1 MGRLFIAALL
11 SCVALLLFP
20 TSSSAQFAA
29 VGNLDC
35 NGLSPIQKPI
45 KAGDICTDP
54 RGLDDGYSRFYD
66 NGRYIGHDE
75 PSVGFYSRAPN
86 SGNNMQ
92 WQITLPVERPYPGAT
107 QTLENYIAFWFGLA
121 LCDPGSFPQGTCI
134 PDSDAN
140 NPNLAGSA
148 FLEMQFYPPGNP
160 PFISNISCDTTHWC
174 ASLHINSLEC
184 QIVNGQGSCNRSCT
198 EPTNFGFIQRDGL
211 PTGPPGPDTAT
222 DKTYTPNSQT
232 LLMNQG
238 DRLLI
243 TIKDVPG
250 NTSGG
255 LLTRIDDLTTGQ
267 SGFMIASAANGYRSL
282 NPNTCRGTNFSF
294 HPEFAT
300 AKFGNFVPWA
310 ALQANVNFDVEIGH
324 FTPGATGDNDSD
336 DAPCFSSG
344 VTVPGCLD
352 FAQGG
357 DIDFDGSSYLT
368 DWPDGTTNNATSL
381 LLSSAKGEGIGPLSA
396 TRGNGKY
403 QQPYPQI
410 QIETDVGASESTCQ
424 PDGTGCTV
432 PPSGA
437 AFYPFYATST
447 SRGNCVLVVGNFSG
461 AGINNFGGDAQY
473 GTPNLAWFFGTNSGG
488 LQTNPC
494 SP

>member
-1 MGRLFIAALL
+1 MARLFLATLL
-11 SCVALLLFP
+11 SGVALLFP
-20 TSSSAQFAA
+20 ASSSAQFAA
-29 VGNLDC
+29 AGNLDC
-35 NGLSPIQKPI
+35 NGLSQIQKPL
-45 KAGDICTDP
+45 KTLNVCADP
-54 RGLDDGYSRFYD
+54 RGLEGYGRFYE
-66 NGRYIGHDE
+66 NGKYIGHDE
-75 PSVGFYSRAPN
+75 PSIGFYSHAPN
-86 SGNNMQ
+86 SGNDMQ

-107 QTLENYIAFWFGLA
+107 QTLENYIAFWLSLA
-121 LCDPGSFPQGTCI
+121 LCDPGSFPQGACI

-140 NPNLAGSA
+140 NPSQAGSA

-160 PFISNISCDTTHWC
+160 PFISNISCDKTHWC

-184 QIVNGQGSCNRSCT
+184 QIINGNSVCNPNCT
-198 EPTNFGFIQRDGL
+198 ETTNFAFIQTDGV

-222 DKTYTPNSQT
+222 DATFTPNAQT

-243 TIKDVPG
+243 TIKDAPG

-255 LLTRIDDLTTGQ
+255 VLTRIDDLTTGQ

-282 NPNTCRGTNFSF
+282 NPTTCGGTNLSF
-294 HPEFAT
+294 HPEFGT

-310 ALQANVNFDVEIGH
+310 ALQANVNFSGEIGH
-324 FTPGATGDNDSD
+324 FTPGATGDNDAD
-336 DAPCFSSG
+336 DAPCFATG

-352 FAQGG
+352 LAQGG
-357 DIDFDGSSYLT
+357 DLDFDGSSYLT

-381 LLSSAKGEGIGPLSA
+381 SISSAKGHGIGPLSA

-403 QQPYPQI
+403 QQPYPQV
-410 QIETDVGASESTCQ
+410 QIETDVGASESTCHSN
-424 PDGTGCTV
+424 GMGCTV
-432 PPSGA
+432 PPPGA
-437 AFYPFYATST
+437 AFYPFYAVT
-447 SRGNCVLVVGNFSG
+447 GNGAHCDLQFGNLSG

-488 LQTNPC
+488 LRANPC
-494 SP
+494 NP